1 MAYKTLYD
9 GQKFGRMTIKQ
20 EVPKKGN
27 RRRVL
32 CQCDCG
38 NEKVVDLAD
47 LKRGHTTSCGCLN
60 KEIVSKNT
68 LKDLTGQTFGYL
80 QVLERDTNYYGKGV
94 GAHWVCKCTKCG
106 TIKTMSSNTLIQ
118 GSAQSCCCQKSK
130 GEIKIANILN
140 EWQINFIS
148 EYKFPDYKNR
158 RYDFALLNKNN
169 EVVRLI
175 EFDGIQHYNTPRA
188 NHWAATS
195 SLEETQKRDAEKNQI
210 AKEKGIELIRIPYWH
225 LDKINIIN
233 LLDDTY
239 LVKE

>member
-1 MAYKTLYD
+1 MANITTYD
-9 GQKFGRMTIKQ
+9 GQKFGRMTILR
-20 EVPKKGN
+20 EEPKKGN

-38 NEKVVDLAD
+38 TEKVVDLAD
-47 LKRGHTTSCGCLN
+47 LKRGHTVSCGCLN

-80 QVLERDTNYYGKGV
+80 QILERDINYYGKGV
-94 GAHWVCKCTKCG
+94 AAHWICKCLKCG
-106 TIKTMSSNTLIQ
+106 TIKSISSNSLLQ
-118 GSAQSCCCQKSK
+118 RNAQSCGCQKSK
-130 GEIKIANILN
+130 GELKIANILKQ
-140 EWQINFIS
+140 WQINFIP

-158 RYDFALLNKNN
+158 RYDFALVNKNN
-169 EVVRLI
+169 EIVRLI
-175 EFDGIQHYNTPRA
+175 EFDGIQHYTIPRA
-188 NHWAATS
+188 NHWAANS
-195 SLEETQKRDAEKNQI
+195 SLETTQQRDAEKNQI
-210 AKEKGIELIRIPYWH
+210 AKEKGIPLIRIPYWH